1 MSQCGPIPEFS
12 LAPNSDLSAVDLNY
26 ESKPVG
32 PFTAELPAGAS
43 LNPAFI
49 ESISG
54 QFTDYLQSPEIK
66 QYASCRIGEATE
78 DLDLNRL
85 EEISGQGLRLMNSLA
100 PSALNLSNKVTTLMD
115 NADNFKGEF
124 DTLKGQ
130 VEARSKEITLN
141 SLNNIQSMVE
151 NYRITISLVLTIVAF
166 LVILIFI
173 NIMQRLIPKNPVAA
187 LGLIFMLMVIFGV
200 TYLIFKSLYN
210 NQILKPFIE
219 KSNLIKKEFLSPSPS
234 LSLSPSP
241 NPNDESEE
249 NDWIWIWI
257 YLAIDIILI
266 GVIVAGLIIV
276 NKFSS

>member
-1 MSQCGPIPEFS
+1 MSQCGSIPEFS
-12 LAPNSDLSAVDLNY
+12 LAPNSDLSAVDLNFT
-26 ESKPVG
+26 EKKVG
-32 PFTAELPAGAS
+32 PFMADLPSGAS

-66 QYASCRIGEATE
+66 EYASCRIGEATE

-85 EEISGQGLRLMNSLA
+85 EEISDQGLRLMNSLA
-100 PSALNLSNKVTTLMD
+100 PSAINLSNKVTTLMD

-124 DTLKGQ
+124 DTLKGR

-141 SLNNIQSMVE
+141 SLNNIQSTVE
-151 NYRITISLVLTIVAF
+151 NYRTTISLVLTIVAF

-173 NIMQRLIPKNPVAA
+173 NIMQRLIPKNPVVAA
-187 LGLIFMLMVIFGV
+187 LLIFMLIAIFIV
-200 TYLIFKSLYN
+200 TYLIFDSLYN

-219 KSNLIKKEFLSPSPS
+219 KSDLIKKEFLSLSPSP
-234 LSLSPSP
+234 SPSP

-257 YLAIDIILI
+257 YLGIDIFLI
-266 GVIVAGLIIV
+266 GFIILGLIIV
-276 NKFSS
+276 NKFFP